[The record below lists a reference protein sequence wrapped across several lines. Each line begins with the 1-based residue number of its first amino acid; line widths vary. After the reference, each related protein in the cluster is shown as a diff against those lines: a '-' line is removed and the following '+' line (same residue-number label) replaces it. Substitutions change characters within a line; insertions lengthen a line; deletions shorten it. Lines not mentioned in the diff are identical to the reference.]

1 MFDLLKF
8 IALVPTFLNKEVK
21 VEDIKSC
28 KDVVPMNETCRACYS
43 SKRPEFEYSPHSGR
57 LWWEMGALVTYV
69 KALFEILSELFFIAG
84 HEL

>member
-8 IALVPTFLNKEVK
+8 IALVSTFLNKEVK

-43 SKRPEFEYSPHSGR
+43 NKRPGFEYSPHSGR
-57 LWWEMGALVTYV
+57 LWWEIDALVAYV
-69 KALFEILSELFFIAG
+69 KALFKIL
-84 HEL
+84 